1 LLKCIIVEDETLAQ
15 DVIRNHLARIGG
27 LELVGVFRTAPEAV
41 PLLSGGEVDIL
52 FLDIRLPGMSGL
64 HFLRTL
70 LDPPLVVLTTAYAEY
85 ALESYEFNVIDYL
98 LKPISFERF
107 SKAVNKILDGR
118 LYPAAVVGQA
128 STPDQPAVISGRGS
142 VSGSVTD
149 TPVAFSGA
157 AGAPDQPAVPA
168 GDHIFIK
175 SNSKFF
181 RVDFAE
187 ILYVQGMKDYLK
199 IHTPDFTLITH
210 QTMNDLEKLLPP
222 RLFIRVHRSYLV
234 AVRQIRSIYGNTI
247 ELGKVEIPIGVNY
260 KDAVMELV
268 GRK

>member
-1 LLKCIIVEDETLAQ
+1 LLKCIIVEDEVLAQ
-15 DVIRNHLARIGG
+15 DVIRNHLARIGQI
-27 LELVGVFRTAPEAV
+27 ELLGVYRTAPEAMV
-41 PLLSGGEVDIL
+41 ALERLEVDVL

-64 HFLRTL
+64 HFLRSL
-70 LDPPLVVLTTAYAEY
+70 SDPPLVVLTTAYAEY

-118 LYPAAVVGQA
+118 LYSLA
-128 STPDQPAVISGRGS
+128 STPVEAKDE
-142 VSGSVTD
+142 
-149 TPVAFSGA
+149 
-157 AGAPDQPAVPA
+157 
-168 GDHIFIK
+168 DHIFIK

-199 IHTPDFTLITH
+199 LFTPDFTLVTH
-210 QTMNDLEKLLPP
+210 HTMNEMEKTLPS
-222 RLFIRVHRSYLV
+222 RQFLRVHRSYIV
-234 AVRQIRSIYGNTI
+234 ATKHIRAIYGNSI
-247 ELGKVEIPIGVNY
+247 ELGKVTIPIGVNY
-260 KDAVMELV
+260 KDTVMELV

>member
-27 LELVGVFRTAPEAV
+27 LELLGAFRTAPEAL
-41 PLLSGGEVDIL
+41 PLLESGEVDIL

-70 LDPPLVVLTTAYAEY
+70 PDPPLVVLTTAYAEY

-118 LYPAAVVGQA
+118 LYPAPGGLPAGGQPSVAADLSTALA
-128 STPDQPAVISGRGS
+128 SDPSIPPAGDTS
-142 VSGSVTD
+142 V
-149 TPVAFSGA
+149 P
-157 AGAPDQPAVPA
+157 PA

-181 RVDFAE
+181 RVDFQE

-199 IHTPDFTLITH
+199 IHTPEFTLVTH
-210 QTMNDLEKLLPP
+210 QTMNELEKLLPS